1 MTKIGRPKAEK
12 PKNIKFGIR
21 LDKDTEVKLLRYC
34 EQENT
39 TKGEAIRR
47 AIMLL
52 PEK

>member
-1 MTKIGRPKAEK
+1 MGRPRAEK
-12 PKNIKFGIR
+12 PKNVTFGIR
-21 LDKDTEVKLLRYC
+21 LDKETADKLIKYC
-34 EQENT
+34 ERENI